1 MLACHL
7 LNDEEESMR
16 YEVYVPIFGPYGDA
30 LVLAN
35 LAYEAEEAGWDGF
48 FLWDLVSRTTLAPT
62 IDPMVDRLR
71 TRFGV
76 SAC

>member
-1 MLACHL
+1 
-7 LNDEEESMR
+7 MR
-16 YEVYVPIFGPYGDA
+16 YGVYVPIFGPYGDA